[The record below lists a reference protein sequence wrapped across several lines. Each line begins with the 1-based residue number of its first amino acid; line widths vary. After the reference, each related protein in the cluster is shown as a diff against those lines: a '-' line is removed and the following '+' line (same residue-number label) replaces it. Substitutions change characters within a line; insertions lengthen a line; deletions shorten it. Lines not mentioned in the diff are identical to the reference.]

1 MRPAMAESG
10 SPGVLLG
17 QRIEDRVERRQPGS
31 GSPVRTAWTTSRMAS
46 RTSSGCSS
54 WILWPLW
61 VAITS
66 LPPGTQLGQ
75 LALELAP
82 HSEPYRLGHG
92 QNSLPSRSSDQG
104 SNSSA
109 NQPEKAEQEALALAR
124 TAVCRAVGEVRHV
137 GVLLP
142 G

>member
-1 MRPAMAESG
+1 MRPGIAESG

-31 GSPVRTAWTTSRMAS
+31 GSPVRTAWTTLRMAS

-66 LPPGTQLGQ
+66 LPRGTSW
-75 LALELAP
+75 A
-82 HSEPYRLGHG
+82 S
-92 QNSLPSRSSDQG
+92 SRWSWRHTQS
-104 SNSSA
+104 
-109 NQPEKAEQEALALAR
+109 R
-124 TAVCRAVGEVRHV
+124 TAMGTVRTRYV
-137 GVLLP
+137 ALF
-142 G
+142 